1 MPMREMSPLPMLGVQ
16 ASREQRPLLHRD
28 EEARNGGP
36 VNERELGAR
45 WLKKF
50 QLDAPASFVYRIADS
65 PVSRKPFDAFLLV
78 DGRFTAVEFKVEGNK
93 LEPHQRK
100 ALLDVKAAGGRALVV
115 WFDKKGKLWKET
127 EL

>member
-1 MPMREMSPLPMLGVQ
+1 M
-16 ASREQRPLLHRD
+16 
-28 EEARNGGP
+28 
-36 VNERELGAR
+36 NERELGAQ

-50 QLDAPASFVYRIADS
+50 QLGRPEAFVYRIADS
-65 PVSRKPFDAFLLV
+65 PVSRKPFDAFILLEGQF
-78 DGRFTAVEFKVEGNK
+78 DAVEFKVEGNA

>member
-1 MPMREMSPLPMLGVQ
+1 M
-16 ASREQRPLLHRD
+16 
-28 EEARNGGP
+28 
-36 VNERELGAR
+36 NERELGAK

-50 QLDAPASFVYRIADS
+50 QLERQGAFVYRIADS

-78 DGRFTAVEFKVEGNK
+78 DGQFDAVEFKIEGNV

-115 WFDKKGKLWKET
+115 WFDKKGKPWKET